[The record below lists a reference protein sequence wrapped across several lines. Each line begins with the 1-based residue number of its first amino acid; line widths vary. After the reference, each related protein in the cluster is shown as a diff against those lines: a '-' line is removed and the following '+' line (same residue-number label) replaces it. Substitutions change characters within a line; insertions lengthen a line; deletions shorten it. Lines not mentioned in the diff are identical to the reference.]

1 MQVVIVV
8 EWEACLRADASS
20 RLQLLSAAG
29 EDHCVVGF
37 DSLAVSGKSLTK
49 LHLSA
54 SGAVLAT
61 YGLCCADYTAA
72 LG

>member
-1 MQVVIVV
+1 MQVVIIV

-29 EDHCVVGF
+29 EEHFVVGF

-54 SGAVLAT
+54 SGDVLT
-61 YGLCCADYTAA
+61 TSGHCCTVCNAA